1 MRKLFVTLGHVRPIL
16 LMGVGI
22 TPVCS
27 EVYVYWDG
35 YVRDLV
41 LYFVRVL
48 VLVRGF
54 CRDHDRVR
62 D

>member
-22 TPVCS
+22 TPVCY